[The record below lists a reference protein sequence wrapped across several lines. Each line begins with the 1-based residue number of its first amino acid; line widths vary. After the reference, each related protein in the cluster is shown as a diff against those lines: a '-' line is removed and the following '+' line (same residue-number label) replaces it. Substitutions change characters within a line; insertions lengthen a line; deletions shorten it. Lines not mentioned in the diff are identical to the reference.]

1 MGAGVPRQSGELA
14 VRNDLPVRDP
24 AQCLGDRA
32 LEGGGLIEVDLDVEK
47 PVALAGEEPDK
58 ALRERMSLASCGH
71 PGSRQLVP
79 EQNLVLEH
87 DLADPPAL
95 RCVGQPP
102 RHA

>member
-1 MGAGVPRQSGELA
+1 MGAGVPGQSGELA
-14 VRNDLPVRDP
+14 VRDDLSVRDP
-24 AQCLGDRA
+24 AQDLGHGA
-32 LEGGGLIEVDLDVEK
+32 LEGSRLVEVDLNVEK

-58 ALRERMSLASCGH
+58 AVRERMSLASCSH

-79 EQNLVLEH
+79 EQDLAFEH